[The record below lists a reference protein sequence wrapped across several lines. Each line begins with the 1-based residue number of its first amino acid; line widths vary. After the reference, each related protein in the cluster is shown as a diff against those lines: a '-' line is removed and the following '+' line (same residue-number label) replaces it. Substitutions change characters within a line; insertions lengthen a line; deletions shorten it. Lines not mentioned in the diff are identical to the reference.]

1 MKETKRGPGRPKGSK
16 NKVQPTKR
24 RTRRKFANTSA
35 IGVVPPASAESDT
48 NANAD
53 PVIVAFNQKRAS
65 LQKQMDNLNAAVE
78 SYQQSQGVAIA
89 PKSVERV
96 PLTKKG
102 TVDMRSAAGRQ
113 FITENPHL
121 AGQPIH

>member
-16 NKVQPTKR
+16 NKVQPTRR

-35 IGVVPPASAESDT
+35 IAVAPASAEGDT

-53 PVIVAFNQKRAS
+53 PVIVGFNQKRAQ